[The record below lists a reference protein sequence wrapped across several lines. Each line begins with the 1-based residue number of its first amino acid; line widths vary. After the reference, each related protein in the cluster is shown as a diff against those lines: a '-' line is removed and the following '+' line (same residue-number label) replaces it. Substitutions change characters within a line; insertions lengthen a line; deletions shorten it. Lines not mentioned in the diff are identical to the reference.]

1 MDSQKTQ
8 TFIEKLSKE
17 TINSK
22 IKWARATQYET
33 MDYSSNPEVA
43 KIFFS
48 NEYCQIDFVNSYFA
62 SIQSGT
68 IYIIF
73 ENINSGRNGICYRN
87 YKLYIKTSDNKVSP
101 LSCKQEVICQLVNSI
116 KSYLAREDQ
125 SLENFIDSYLSSSE
139 VSSEDIHQ

>member
-17 TINSK
+17 TINSN
-22 IKWARATQYET
+22 IKWARATQYE
-33 MDYSSNPEVA
+33 
-43 KIFFS
+43 IFFS

-62 SIQSGT
+62 PIQSGT